1 MHQRVPRNV
10 CMRRS
15 AIASEVLPLFA
26 ALHVLRSTADGTRH
40 AHTTQQRDTTAHD
53 LQRARTAHIPS
64 SGPQAAPTARPSQ
77 AHKIDTTGAAPL
89 LLSLHPAAVQHAEAL
104 SLLLPAGSAR
114 AQLASEFLHGRGA
127 GGRTPV
133 CFSTAVVGRGNLQVP
148 SRHARVCAPVCTSPA
163 VALGCI
169 HNARSHALT
178 NARTLAHM
186 AKHKHTTRAQSA
198 IGRCFLSVR

>member
-1 MHQRVPRNV
+1 
-10 CMRRS
+10 MRRS

-40 AHTTQQRDTTAHD
+40 AHALAH
-53 LQRARTAHIPS
+53 ARTHNTATGQYGTRHATCPH
-64 SGPQAAPTARPSQ
+64 GTHPVVGAAGRTDPPARPSQ

-114 AQLASEFLHGRGA
+114 AQLASEFLRGRGA
-127 GGRTPV
+127 GGRAPL

-148 SRHARVCAPVCTSPA
+148 SRRARVRVYAPVCTSPA
-163 VALGCI
+163 VALGC
-169 HNARSHALT
+169 ARTRALT
-178 NARTLAHM
+178 NARTLVHIA
-186 AKHKHTTRAQSA
+186 
-198 IGRCFLSVR
+198 